1 MGSSTAKSGEQGLD
15 TRTQIRTETGTERGR
30 IEAASEMKDS
40 DAVEFK
46 EGCAAIRKEATE
58 GVPSPRDL
66 LAFPLPF
73 PPSTGGSCVYLR
85 VQ

>member
-1 MGSSTAKSGEQGLD
+1 
-15 TRTQIRTETGTERGR
+15 
-30 IEAASEMKDS
+30 MKDS

-58 GVPSPRDL
+58 GVLSPGYL

-73 PPSTGGSCVYLR
+73 PPSIGGSCVYLR